1 MAVITAALSF
11 SSCQSVKDVADNFER
26 SMSDPFVVKNKISN
40 PIKENVRL
48 SATWVGH
55 ATVLLQIYDKVIIT
69 DPLFSNNVAQVLRR
83 YMEPGIDLD
92 NLEQCDIVL
101 ISHSHMDHLDLGSL
115 GKIEERFPGSALAFP
130 EGVENYLP
138 DYNMRYHRFEMWDG
152 MSKSYTGETKI
163 IDGVEIT
170 SVAANHWGGRYGL
183 DGKLWQKDGYSGYI
197 IKYKDVTVYFAG
209 DTSYDEKFFKYLGS
223 KYEIDLAVVPIIYC
237 NDCDEIN
244 QGGHHLM
251 PKGILSILDDTDS
264 KLIFPVHYGTFTDP
278 NKQYPVLERMLLTND
293 KYKKHVRV
301 LKIGEQLEVKDE
313 LVKEN

>member
-1 MAVITAALSF
+1 MAVFTGNQKSNQLVEISSF
-11 SSCQSVKDVADNFER
+11 GSNNCR
-26 SMSDPFVVKNKISN
+26 SFIFICFFVIGCFAFVKNKISN

-130 EGVENYLP
+130 EGVLRSLP
-138 DYNMRYHRFEMWDG
+138 LPQI
-152 MSKSYTGETKI
+152 TG
-163 IDGVEIT
+163 
-170 SVAANHWGGRYGL
+170 AADTDL
-183 DGKLWQKDGYSGYI
+183 TEKLWQKDGYSGYI

-237 NDCDEIN
+237 NDCDDN
-244 QGGHHLM
+244 
-251 PKGILSILDDTDS
+251 
-264 KLIFPVHYGTFTDP
+264 
-278 NKQYPVLERMLLTND
+278 
-293 KYKKHVRV
+293 
-301 LKIGEQLEVKDE
+301 
-313 LVKEN
+313 